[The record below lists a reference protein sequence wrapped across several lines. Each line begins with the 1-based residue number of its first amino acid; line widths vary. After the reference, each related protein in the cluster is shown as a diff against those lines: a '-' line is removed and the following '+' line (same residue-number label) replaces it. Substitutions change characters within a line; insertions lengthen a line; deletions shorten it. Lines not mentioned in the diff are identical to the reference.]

1 MKRLIIL
8 FASLVAPLAALAQEH
23 TGEILVKYKP
33 GRAPVARVR
42 AAEQTRFGVHVIKP
56 RLTRGVGYD
65 VYAVLDSLRRD
76 TTNVEYAELNY
87 IVHIIDAPNDPQYSS
102 QYAHQKIRS
111 EAAWATTTGS
121 DSVLIAVIDT
131 GVNWSH
137 EDLAANIFSNPNESA
152 DGVDNDGN
160 GYVDDVRGWDFVNS
174 DNNPN
179 DDNAH
184 GTHCAGIIGAAG
196 NNSKGIVGVNW
207 KVKIL
212 PCKFLDAEG
221 SGSTLDA
228 AEAIR
233 YAADI
238 GVDVMSNSW
247 GGGPSTRT
255 LQDAIV
261 YAKDKGILFVAAAG
275 NESNDNDVSS
285 SYPANYNIE
294 NVISV
299 AATDQNDVLASFSN
313 YGLTVHLAAPGV
325 SILSTTPNNTYQRFS
340 GTSMATPYVAGAAAL
355 VKAQGNISLAALK
368 QRILGGVD
376 KVSSLTGKVAT
387 GRLNLEKCL
396 NPSATEPPPDTP
408 PSNPPTTPPA
418 GKCGGQSA
426 SWIGYT
432 VFALVLSR
440 RFFLQ
445 KKSRH
450 RRK

>member
-8 FASLVAPLAALAQEH
+8 FASLLAPLAALAQEH

-33 GRAPVARVR
+33 GREPLARVR
-42 AAEQTRFGVHVIKP
+42 AVEQTRFGIHVIKP
-56 RLTRGVGYD
+56 RLTRGASYD

-87 IVHIIDAPNDPQYSS
+87 IVHIKEAPNDPQYSS
-102 QYAHQKIRS
+102 QYAHERISS
-111 EAAWATTTGS
+111 EAAWTTTTGN
-121 DSVLIAVIDT
+121 DSVLVAVIDT

-137 EDLAANIFSNPNESA
+137 EDLAANIFSNTKETI
-152 DGVDNDGN
+152 DGDDNDDN

-196 NNSKGIVGVNW
+196 NNGKGIVGVNW
-207 KVKIL
+207 KIKIL
-212 PCKFLDAEG
+212 PCKFLDADG

-228 AEAIR
+228 AKAIY
-233 YAADI
+233 YAADL
-238 GVDVMSNSW
+238 GVEVMSNSW
-247 GGGPSTRT
+247 GGGPATRT

-261 YAKDKGILFVAAAG
+261 YAKNKGILFVAAAG
-275 NESNDNDVSS
+275 NESNDNDESP
-285 SYPANYNIE
+285 SYPANYTIE

-299 AATDQNDVLASFSN
+299 AASDQNDALASFSN

-355 VKAQGNISLAALK
+355 VKAQGSISLVELK

-376 KVSSLTGKVAT
+376 RVSSLTGKVAT

-396 NPSATEPPPDTP
+396 NPSSTEPPPDTP
-408 PSNPPTTPPA
+408 PSNPPA
-418 GKCGGQSA
+418 GKCGGQSS

-432 VFALVLSR
+432 VFALIASR
-440 RFFLQ
+440 RFFQ
-445 KKSRH
+445 ARSG
-450 RRK
+450 RRKE

>member
-8 FASLVAPLAALAQEH
+8 FAYLIVPLVAFAQEH

-33 GRAPVARVR
+33 GRESLARVR
-42 AAEQTRFGVHVIKP
+42 AAVQTSFGVHVIKP
-56 RLTRGVGYD
+56 PLAKAVGYD
-65 VYAVLDSLRRD
+65 IYAVLDSLRRD

-87 IVHIIDAPNDPQYSS
+87 IVHIIETPNDPQYSS

-121 DSVLIAVIDT
+121 DSVLVAVIDT
-131 GVNWSH
+131 GVNWNH

-152 DGVDNDGN
+152 DGIDNDGN

-184 GTHCAGIIGAAG
+184 GTHCAGIIGAVG
-196 NNSKGIVGVNW
+196 NNGKGIVGVNW

-228 AEAIR
+228 AKAIR
-233 YAADI
+233 YAADM
-238 GVDVMSNSW
+238 GGDVMSNSW

-275 NESNDNDVSS
+275 NESNDNDASP
-285 SYPANYNIE
+285 SYPASYNVE

-299 AATDQNDVLASFSN
+299 AASDQNDALASFSN

-325 SILSTTPNNTYQRFS
+325 SILSTTPNNTYQKFS
-340 GTSMATPYVAGAAAL
+340 GTSMATPYVSGAAAL
-355 VKAQGNISLAALK
+355 VKAQGNISLADLK

-396 NPSATEPPPDTP
+396 NPSSTEPPPDTTP
-408 PSNPPTTPPA
+408 PSNPPA
-418 GKCGGQSA
+418 GKCGGQSS

-440 RFFLQ
+440 RFLQ
-445 KKSRH
+445 EKSRH

>member
-1 MKRLIIL
+1 MKRFIML
-8 FASLVAPLAALAQEH
+8 LVLAMPLVVLAQEH
-23 TGEILVKYKP
+23 TGEILLKYKP
-33 GRAPVARVR
+33 GREPLARVR
-42 AAEQTRFGVHVIKP
+42 VAEQTRFGVHVIRP
-56 RLTRGVGYD
+56 PLARAVGYD

-111 EAAWATTTGS
+111 EAAWTKTTGS
-121 DSVLIAVIDT
+121 DSVLVAVIDT

-137 EDLAANIFSNPNESA
+137 EDLAANIFSNPHEQA

-160 GYVDDVRGWDFVNS
+160 GYVDDIRGWDFVNS

-196 NNSKGIVGVNW
+196 NNNKGIAGVNW

-233 YAADI
+233 YAADL
-238 GVDVMSNSW
+238 GVEVMSNSW

-255 LQDAIV
+255 LQDAII

-275 NESNDNDVSS
+275 NESNDNDQSP
-285 SYPANYNIE
+285 SYPANYNVE

-299 AATDQNDVLASFSN
+299 AATDQNDALASFSN

-355 VKAQGNISLAALK
+355 VKAQGNISLADLK

-376 KVSSLTGKVAT
+376 KVSSLTGKVKT

-396 NPSATEPPPDTP
+396 DPSSAEPPPDTTP
-408 PSNPPTTPPA
+408 PSNPPTNPPA

-432 VFALVLSR
+432 VFALIASR
-440 RFFLQ
+440 RFFQ
-445 KKSRH
+445 ARSGRCKE
-450 RRK
+450 